1 MKKIILMVL
10 FTLSLGVATMMGQ
23 AKKPTIMVV
32 PSDAWCNAEGYVQE
46 YDVQGTKKT
55 MSDYRTALMN
65 SMELKLVIAKI
76 NELMQSEE

>member
-32 PSDAWCNAEGYVQE
+32 PSDAWCNADNRIRIGGRLFWPLFTQK
-46 YDVQGTKKT
+46 Q
-55 MSDYRTALMN
+55 L
-65 SMELKLVIAKI
+65 
-76 NELMQSEE
+76 